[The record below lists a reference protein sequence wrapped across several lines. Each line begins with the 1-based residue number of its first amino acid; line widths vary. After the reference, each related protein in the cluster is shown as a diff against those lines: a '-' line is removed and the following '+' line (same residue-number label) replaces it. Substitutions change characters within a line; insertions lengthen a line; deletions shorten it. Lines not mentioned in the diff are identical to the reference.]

1 MYKHWRLFLPENP
14 SRGFFSPRENPK
26 RIKCEKFES
35 QKERWLSCLAW
46 RLHRQAVLSG
56 NTFQAGKSS
65 SWIFLFFLS
74 LNQQL
79 KSPPSSRAAGTWLW
93 IFTVIPG
100 RVSQEMNPSIRK
112 SVSLP
117 ALPCR
122 CSVATGGYPP
132 LYQEMAEKARADF
145 WSVFDVALPTS
156 PNSPPLS
163 VPAINPSIWLNGWP
177 LSQTWAKAA
186 EDSTASSCL
195 VTRQISLIFKDCVL
209 VHVVV

>member
-14 SRGFFSPRENPK
+14 SRVFFFSQREPQENK
-26 RIKCEKFES
+26 MWEVWESERKMAVMSSMKVTQASCFEW
-35 QKERWLSCLAW
+35 E
-46 RLHRQAVLSG
+46 H
-56 NTFQAGKSS
+56 FS
-65 SWIFLFFLS
+65 SWEEFLMDFLFFLS

-132 LYQEMAEKARADF
+132 LYLPRNGREGESRF
-145 WSVFDVALPTS
+145 FDVALPTS

-186 EDSTASSCL
+186 EDSTESSCL

>member
-1 MYKHWRLFLPENP
+1 MLVGHLYANTMTEACINTEDYFCLRIHL
-14 SRGFFSPRENPK
+14 GFFFSQREPQENK
-26 RIKCEKFES
+26 MWEVWESERKMAVMSSMKVTQASCFEW
-35 QKERWLSCLAW
+35 E
-46 RLHRQAVLSG
+46 H
-56 NTFQAGKSS
+56 FS
-65 SWIFLFFLS
+65 SWEEFLMDFLFFLS

-132 LYQEMAEKARADF
+132 LY
-145 WSVFDVALPTS
+145 LPRNGREGESRFLIRLWCRPTHIPKLSTS
-156 PNSPPLS
+156 QCSRHKSFHLTERLTSLS
-163 VPAINPSIWLNGWP
+163 NLG
-177 LSQTWAKAA
+177 K
-186 EDSTASSCL
+186 SCRGFHGEL
-195 VTRQISLIFKDCVL
+195 MLGY
-209 VHVVV
+209 

>member
-1 MYKHWRLFLPENP
+1 MLPWYQNIITERKMAVM
-14 SRGFFSPRENPK
+14 SSMK
-26 RIKCEKFES
+26 VTQASCFEW
-35 QKERWLSCLAW
+35 E
-46 RLHRQAVLSG
+46 H
-56 NTFQAGKSS
+56 FS
-65 SWIFLFFLS
+65 SWEEFLMDFLFFLS

-132 LYQEMAEKARADF
+132 LY
-145 WSVFDVALPTS
+145 LPRNGREGESRFLIRLWCRPTHIPKLSTS
-156 PNSPPLS
+156 QCSHHKSFHLTEQLTSLS
-163 VPAINPSIWLNGWP
+163 NLG
-177 LSQTWAKAA
+177 K
-186 EDSTASSCL
+186 SCRGFHGEL
-195 VTRQISLIFKDCVL
+195 MLGY
-209 VHVVV
+209 

>member
-1 MYKHWRLFLPENP
+1 MLVGHLYANTMTEACINTEDYFCLRIHLGF
-14 SRGFFSPRENPK
+14 FFSPRENPK

-132 LYQEMAEKARADF
+132 LY
-145 WSVFDVALPTS
+145 LPRNGREGESRFLIRLWCRPTHIPKLSTS
-156 PNSPPLS
+156 QCSRHKSFHLTERLTSLS
-163 VPAINPSIWLNGWP
+163 NLG
-177 LSQTWAKAA
+177 K
-186 EDSTASSCL
+186 SCRGFHGEL
-195 VTRQISLIFKDCVL
+195 MLGY
-209 VHVVV
+209 